1 MPKFNVGQHLTH
13 RDSDHRHHVWVVL
26 SIDRTSST
34 YILQKLTP
42 DAGRPFDYA
51 IADVERQLLALSRIR
66 RP

>member
-26 SIDRTSST
+26 DIDHTSGE
-34 YILQKLTP
+34 YVLQKLAP
-42 DAGRPFDYA
+42 DAGRPFDYT
-51 IADVERQLLALSRIR
+51 IADAERQLLALSHIR